1 MGYEE
6 AQIELAQD
14 GAPKLVLNLYDPQL
28 FKPVVPAQFRAAEG
42 ECDTNYFNVSTLY
55 YERRACTY
63 DIEMI
68 KYGTDYSPLAEPT
81 REDCL
86 FRLGCCYEDN
96 EEVMAK
102 YPFMPRCYQR
112 VKNDRLENRIFQSKP
127 VEIADVAVCGNV
139 AITDF
144 VSKTMSVRDILAG
157 VDTRINSDDVC
168 LYTQTTTRHNAQDC
182 NDQDDCT
189 FWQIFDIFDKERAK
203 EYYKKYDGIPLELQG
218 MVNDLF

>member
-1 MGYEE
+1 
-6 AQIELAQD
+6 
-14 GAPKLVLNLYDPQL
+14 
-28 FKPVVPAQFRAAEG
+28 
-42 ECDTNYFNVSTLY
+42 
-55 YERRACTY
+55 
-63 DIEMI
+63 
-68 KYGTDYSPLAEPT
+68 
-81 REDCL
+81 
-86 FRLGCCYEDN
+86 LGCCYEDN

-144 VSKTMSVRDILAG
+144 VSKTISPAGIVAPADLAPYMDFELQAIVDNNGQLAHETMSVRDILAG